1 MVGRPLD
8 DELGLRREVAQNGRD
23 GERLRVLV
31 RRHDQ
36 EGIGVAAEHR
46 RTGDAVDGIAT
57 GEIPFREVGGDEHGG
72 AGVVRELFEL
82 VQDLGHLCIR
92 ILLTVAVSLV
102 NGVDDNEAGTDAR
115 SLAAE
120 TPGEPGD
127 LVFFAAT
134 IPHVEAAEVAGR
146 EAATGAHE
154 TDALAVAEFRDLQVD
169 VEDRGSAGREAA
181 PRATEGDGDGEVG
194 EIPRLPGLGRTGD
207 DHLGALEQ
215 NALDE
220 LRRIRLVLGAE
231 RGRGDDVA
239 GVLVHGLPIGER
251 RRAEI
256 DGEEALHAL
265 AAQTAGATREA
276 GRIFIG
282 LVDLEAG

>member
-1 MVGRPLD
+1 M
-8 DELGLRREVAQNGRD
+8 
-23 GERLRVLV
+23 
-31 RRHDQ
+31 
-36 EGIGVAAEHR
+36 
-46 RTGDAVDGIAT
+46 
-57 GEIPFREVGGDEHGG
+57 GGDEDGG
-72 AGVVRELFEL
+72 AGVVRELFQL
-82 VQDLGHLCIR
+82 VQDLGHLGIR

-102 NGVDDNEAGTDAR
+102 DGVDDKEAGTDAR
-115 SLAAE
+115 GLAAE

-169 VEDRGSAGREAA
+169 VEDRGSAGRETA

-194 EIPRLPGLGRTGD
+194 EVPRLPGLGRTGD

-220 LRRIRLVLGAE
+220 LRRIGLVLGAE
-231 RGRGDDVA
+231 GGRGDDVA
-239 GVLVHGLPIGER
+239 GVLVRGLPIGER
-251 RRAEI
+251 SRAEI

-265 AAQTAGATREA
+265 AAQTAGAAGEA
-276 GRIFIG
+276 GRIFVG